1 MTTMANEIP
10 TTIQKALD
18 INLDPHSYGT
28 IAEIGAGQ
36 EIARWLFQAG
46 GAAGTI
52 AKTISA
58 YDMKFSDAIY
68 GVEDGGR
75 YVSQSRLKKM
85 LSKEYDLVVGRV
97 AQTRPDGTRFFAI
110 ADTVAAQGFKGNRK
124 CHGWMGI
131 RLQLE
136 AGAPTSDIIIHVRM
150 LDRTNREQQIAL
162 GKVGINLIYA
172 AYFYFDDPVRLVESL
187 VDNVGSDR
195 IEVDMIEV
203 SGGYL
208 DNYDNRLL
216 ALQLVK
222 SELTDAVMFAPDGV
236 VLNAADVLYKKD
248 ILVLRGSFRPVTHVN
263 LDMAKCSRAQFAT
276 ADGVDP
282 EKIFFLTEITMAN
295 LKGGGKI
302 ETPDFLSRID
312 VLSELGFNVMI
323 SNFGHYPDLGKYFS
337 RYTKRA
343 IGLVLGIENI
353 FEIFAEDEYSDL
365 EGGMMEAFGRLFTER
380 ARLYVYPK
388 LSEEGALISADELQM
403 WPRVQHLYRHF
414 LDNKFI
420 EPIEG
425 CDPSLLNIRSQ
436 VIMEQLKKGDDRWR
450 EGVTEEVYTIITQR
464 NLFGVNG
471 AQA

>member
-1 MTTMANEIP
+1 
-10 TTIQKALD
+10 
-18 INLDPHSYGT
+18 
-28 IAEIGAGQ
+28 
-36 EIARWLFQAG
+36 
-46 GAAGTI
+46 
-52 AKTISA
+52 
-58 YDMKFSDAIY
+58 
-68 GVEDGGR
+68 
-75 YVSQSRLKKM
+75 
-85 LSKEYDLVVGRV
+85 
-97 AQTRPDGTRFFAI
+97 
-110 ADTVAAQGFKGNRK
+110 
-124 CHGWMGI
+124 
-131 RLQLE
+131 
-136 AGAPTSDIIIHVRM
+136 
-150 LDRTNREQQIAL
+150 
-162 GKVGINLIYA
+162 
-172 AYFYFDDPVRLVESL
+172 
-187 VDNVGSDR
+187 
-195 IEVDMIEV
+195 
-203 SGGYL
+203 
-208 DNYDNRLL
+208 
-216 ALQLVK
+216 
-222 SELTDAVMFAPDGV
+222 MFAPDGV

-464 NLFGVNG
+464 TLFGVNG